1 MGKKLHIIACLI
13 MVGCSVT
20 AQSQELKEFAKP
32 ERRPCDN
39 SFYSS
44 FGATTSDGVIV
55 VYSALKGLE
64 FEILQWKGFLK
75 DTKHDEENNR
85 YVLIVK
91 PTGGEYLYYTISV
104 RVPGYKPVQFST
116 DEISAGGMPSCCWVV
131 NPLQEVRIKPMSYV
145 LPGMCQV
152 YKCKGYKGLGIPFI
166 LGEAASLGIAGLSHY
181 MVKSIDNDLNKPEI
195 VWDENYQNAIDSQN
209 KWKEVRSYSLM
220 AAGVIY
226 AIDVLVACVIPAKSK
241 NIVFAPRTMSLN
253 GETAFVASLSINF

>member
-1 MGKKLHIIACLI
+1 M
-13 MVGCSVT
+13 GCSLT
-20 AQSQELKEFAKP
+20 AQSQGLKEFAKP

-44 FGATTSDGVIV
+44 FGATTSNGVIV
-55 VYSALKGLE
+55 VYSAIKGLS
-64 FEILQWKGFLK
+64 FNILQDERFLLS
-75 DTKHDEENNR
+75 TKTDEENSR
-85 YVLIVK
+85 YVLIVE

-104 RVPGYKPVQFST
+104 RAPGYKPVRFST
-116 DEISAGGMPSCCWVV
+116 DEISAGGMPSCCWIV
-131 NPLQEVRIKPMSYV
+131 NPLNQEVRIKPMSYV

-166 LGEAASLGIAGLSHY
+166 LGEAASLGIAGFSHY

-209 KWKEVRSYSLM
+209 QWKEVRSYSLI

-226 AIDVLVACVIPAKSK
+226 AIDVLVACVIPAKTK
-241 NIVFAPRTMSLN
+241 NIVLAPRTMSLN
-253 GETAFVASLSINF
+253 GETALGASLSINF